1 MNAVDLL
8 LGMETGKLSEVPT
21 REKKMKRLSELTGQ
35 PFIVKMKA
43 IPGRKITELTAIAYN
58 KKGEMDTGKA
68 FDANVLVATEG
79 MVEPNLKNKELQK
92 HFGVATP
99 KDLAE
104 KLFLGGE
111 IVDLADTVRS
121 LSGYS
126 EETDDDVKN

>member
-1 MNAVDLL
+1 
-8 LGMETGKLSEVPT
+8 
-21 REKKMKRLSELTGQ
+21 MKENL
-35 PFIVKMKA
+35 
-43 IPGRKITELTAIAYN
+43 
-58 KKGEMDTGKA
+58 
-68 FDANVLVATEG
+68 
-79 MVEPNLKNKELQK
+79 VEPNLKNKELQK